1 MKSGELRAHVNPPGM
16 YLLVRQSRDDH
27 TEWHALV
34 IEGHHMANGWERPGE
49 VCEYSSVWLS
59 MFTTGVK

>member
-1 MKSGELRAHVNPPGM
+1 M